1 MDSGYE
7 QVEHRIK
14 QVINSFNESRNL
26 LADIEDDLHTS
37 GQLRRGESDKIAE
50 VDSELLKC
58 SSSLQGGWDRVLRV
72 SQSYEYSAWG
82 RILMMA
88 NNVGN
93 SLKARQPLLQ
103 MIRSCLNWIGPLLES
118 RKTCTAYWRILI
130 RIKDFLIMDRWL
142 QLPKWNLHHPW
153 KD

>member
-26 LADIEDDLHTS
+26 LADIEDDLHNS

-58 SSSLQGGWDRVLRV
+58 SSSLQGGWDRILRV
-72 SQSYEYSAWG
+72 SPIY
-82 RILMMA
+82 
-88 NNVGN
+88 
-93 SLKARQPLLQ
+93 
-103 MIRSCLNWIGPLLES
+103 
-118 RKTCTAYWRILI
+118 YWEEDL
-130 RIKDFLIMDRWL
+130 DDS
-142 QLPKWNLHHPW
+142 
-153 KD
+153 